1 LKNVVPARR
10 RVDVLQAI
18 ILGILQGLTEF
29 LPVSST
35 AHLTL
40 AGRAFGLID
49 DTRPE
54 DWTAFLAVV
63 QMGTLAAVVWYFWRD
78 LLGIAR
84 GFAPGGTRDAR
95 KLGWLLV
102 LGTLPIG
109 IVGLLLRDV
118 IEGPL
123 TKDLRVIGTT
133 LIALA
138 LLLALADRVGRR
150 ERSIGTLGWRDAL
163 LVGSVQ
169 VLSLIPGA
177 SRAGTTL
184 TGGLFAGLTRE
195 AAARFSFLLSVP
207 AIAASGLF
215 ELPAALALGREDVL
229 GLLIATLAAAVSGY
243 AAIAFMLR
251 YLRTHSTLVF
261 VVYRL
266 ALGAA
271 VLAWALA

>member
-1 LKNVVPARR
+1 
-10 RVDVLQAI
+10 VDVLQAI